1 MSREALSDEL
11 RNVER
16 QVIEGERRL
25 AVCEARIVEL
35 KRRKQDT
42 TAAEAELDAMRKD
55 QRALEQD
62 RQRLL
67 GHLQP

>member
-1 MSREALSDEL
+1 MFRESISDQL
-11 RNVER
+11 RQVER

-25 AVCEARIVEL
+25 AACEARIVEL
-35 KRRKQDT
+35 KRGGHDT
-42 TAAEAELDAMRKD
+42 TEAQAELEVMRKD